1 MTQNRVQDG
10 TQVVAIDG
18 PAGAGK
24 SSVARAAAQVLGL
37 SFLDT
42 GAMYR
47 AATLRAMRQGVPLDD
62 SEALARCT
70 AAMTYEQQESDG
82 GTRILLDGEDVS
94 ESIRSPEVT
103 RNIQHL
109 DQIAAVRQHLVALQR
124 DFGLRQ
130 PTVAE
135 GRDMG
140 TVVFPR
146 SRCKIYMDASL
157 ECRVM
162 RRALEM
168 EAKGL
173 AVNRDLLLQE
183 MKARD
188 DSNIARKESP
198 LRPAEDAVLL
208 DTTAMTKEQVID
220 TIVNLAR
227 ERLAQ

>member
-1 MTQNRVQDG
+1 
-10 TQVVAIDG
+10 
-18 PAGAGK
+18 
-24 SSVARAAAQVLGL
+24 
-37 SFLDT
+37 
-42 GAMYR
+42 
-47 AATLRAMRQGVPLDD
+47 
-62 SEALARCT
+62 
-70 AAMTYEQQESDG
+70 
-82 GTRILLDGEDVS
+82 
-94 ESIRSPEVT
+94 
-103 RNIQHL
+103 
-109 DQIAAVRQHLVALQR
+109 
-124 DFGLRQ
+124 
-130 PTVAE
+130 
-135 GRDMG
+135 MG

-173 AVNRDLLLQE
+173 AVDRDLLLQE

-208 DTTAMTKEQVID
+208 DTTAMTKEQDID